1 MFVNLPAGRQACL
14 PAGRDGFFYTII
26 DSVLKISLPYIWL
39 LEH

>member
-14 PAGRDGFFYTII
+14 PAGRDGFFYTI